1 MNQLRVRTGL
11 CSFSTV
17 RADGSIRVVLRRAGP
32 VALEVDPQPPP
43 QGVLFGSG
51 IWRTFKRA
59 RPAALEA
66 APRAMII
73 ERDRQPG
80 EEFTR

>member
-1 MNQLRVRTGL
+1 
-11 CSFSTV
+11 
-17 RADGSIRVVLRRAGP
+17 
-32 VALEVDPQPPP
+32 
-43 QGVLFGSG
+43 VLFGSG